1 VGGTATGTI
10 NYTFYC
16 NRSDSGTIITSGY
29 AAKFDG
35 VWDMPKTA
43 VDACNYSTAGTY
55 TAKVIVERGNAPP
68 AEARATITV
77 SAQQTLSVSSFAASP
92 SSGTAPLNGVDLTAS
107 VGGTATGTINYTF
120 YCNRPD
126 SGTNITSGWA
136 AKFDSVWET
145 TKTMLDVCNYPTP
158 GTYTAKVIVERGNA
172 PPAEARATITISAQQ
187 MLTVLARID
196 GYSQT
201 NVVQVSV
208 GQSVSLGINF
218 TNTGNTAWRFI
229 AGATVWDASG
239 QQVANYSTTLNAPL
253 YPAQQ
258 TTVTWSH
265 RVDRSGDYWIQFAIW
280 KATPYISE
288 NLMDKKPVPSQKL
301 IVGK

>member
-1 VGGTATGTI
+1 
-10 NYTFYC
+10 
-16 NRSDSGTIITSGY
+16 
-29 AAKFDG
+29 
-35 VWDMPKTA
+35 
-43 VDACNYSTAGTY
+43 
-55 TAKVIVERGNAPP
+55 
-68 AEARATITV
+68 
-77 SAQQTLSVSSFAASP
+77 
-92 SSGTAPLNGVDLTAS
+92 
-107 VGGTATGTINYTF
+107 
-120 YCNRPD
+120 
-126 SGTNITSGWA
+126 
-136 AKFDSVWET
+136 
-145 TKTMLDVCNYPTP
+145 
-158 GTYTAKVIVERGNA
+158 
-172 PPAEARATITISAQQ
+172 

-196 GYSQT
+196 GYSPT